1 MLAPAP
7 RSQRCSRRHP
17 VPAPRRQL
25 VRRTRPAD
33 RAARTAHACL
43 GPPCRT
49 RSRTLDVCRHPPAS
63 GATAQLYGEDPTPG
77 GPKTLLTEAHS
88 EGPDTAHAAARRA
101 PLRGTRAP
109 PAPVTRATGPS
120 HQQHPVPPAWRCAT
134 WAAGACEEPH
144 VLSAAMARRGGPG
157 GPRGGRR
164 KPPVP
169 SPHPAAAARAG
180 SSRRATQRP
189 PSAPRLAHNL
199 VDKGAQGERGP

>member
-33 RAARTAHACL
+33 RAARTAHARL

-77 GPKTLLTEAHS
+77 RAQNPADRGAQRGPGHRARGRAA
-88 EGPDTAHAAARRA
+88 GPAARHTR
-101 PLRGTRAP
+101 PTRARDTCHGALT
-109 PAPVTRATGPS
+109 PAAPGTPRMALRHVGRRRVRGATC
-120 HQQHPVPPAWRCAT
+120 AFRCH
-134 WAAGACEEPH
+134 GA
-144 VLSAAMARRGGPG
+144 
-157 GPRGGRR
+157 PRG
-164 KPPVP
+164 P
-169 SPHPAAAARAG
+169 
-180 SSRRATQRP
+180 RRATRGQAETTGPLPTSCSCSTRRQQQARHT
-189 PSAPRLAHNL
+189 APALRAP
-199 VDKGAQGERGP
+199 ACA